1 MKKETG
7 EETPPP
13 PPNKKTKA
21 TTTTTFQAQKR
32 SFTCSEA
39 ESAKHQQ
46 HALLLDLNHSIDQ

>member
-1 MKKETG
+1 MKKKTG
-7 EETPPP
+7 EETPAPQ
-13 PPNKKTKA
+13 KKA

>member
-7 EETPPP
+7 KETHPPQ
-13 PPNKKTKA
+13 KKSNNNNNNNFSST
-21 TTTTTFQAQKR
+21 KR

-46 HALLLDLNHSIDQ
+46 HALLLDLHHCIDQ